1 MKKPEGNWTDYLNEV
16 GEALS
21 AKPVSEMT
29 EDEVLDAFD
38 DWLETLSPEE
48 IADLNEV
55 IDSYDDELSVGEVIG
70 EIIEDDE
77 PGVQIFVEDEVE
89 VAPKEQE
96 EVKVEQPKAVKVKC
110 RCCGFAKKARRVN
123 AEGICKT
130 CYVAL
135 ATSEGNE
142 VTVVGRQGLKGRNTV
157 SVVIGGSR
165 VKVQRKVRLES

>member
-1 MKKPEGNWTDYLNEV
+1 MNKKPMIDRPIDDV
-16 GEALS
+16 EA
-21 AKPVSEMT
+21 ACE
-29 EDEVLDAFD
+29 E
-38 DWLETLSPEE
+38 WLETLSQDEL
-48 IADLNEV
+48 DQLNEL
-55 IDSYDDELSVGEVIG
+55 IDQTAL
-70 EIIEDDE
+70 IEDE
-77 PGVQIFVEDEVE
+77 VASGVQIFVEDEVE

-96 EVKVEQPKAVKVKC
+96 EVKMEQPKAVKVKC

-135 ATSEGNE
+135 STSGGDE
-142 VTVVGRQGLKGRNTV
+142 VVVVGRQGRKGRNTV

>member
-1 MKKPEGNWTDYLNEV
+1 MNQKPMIDR
-16 GEALS
+16 
-21 AKPVSEMT
+21 PI
-29 EDEVLDAFD
+29 DEVDAAFE
-38 DWLETLSPEE
+38 DWLETLSQEE
-48 IADLNEV
+48 LDQLNEL
-55 IDSYDDELSVGEVIG
+55 IDQTDL
-70 EIIEDDE
+70 IEDE
-77 PGVQIFVEDEVE
+77 IVSGVQIFVEDEVE

-110 RCCGFAKKARRVN
+110 RCCGFAKKSRRVN

-157 SVVIGGSR
+157 SVVVGGSR